1 MPAGARTR
9 SVKAKPR
16 ALQRLL
22 PGLDSGPEIPEKLYF
37 KIGEVA
43 ELAGVQPYILRYWET
58 QFPTLR
64 PTKSP
69 RGQRLYRR
77 NDVMAVFRI
86 KELLYQKRFTIA
98 GARRHMAVE
107 QGPFPP
113 TVSDA
118 IRLVKEELKHIA
130 SLLRAQSP

>member
-1 MPAGARTR
+1 MPAARTGL
-9 SVKAKPR
+9 VKAKPR

-43 ELAGVQPYILRYWET
+43 ELTGVQPYILRYWET
-58 QFPTLR
+58 QFPILR

-69 RGQRLYRR
+69 HGQRLYRR
-77 NDVMAVFRI
+77 NDVLAVLRI

-98 GARRHMAVE
+98 GARRHMAAE
-107 QGPFPP
+107 QESHAPA
-113 TVSDA
+113 VLDA
-118 IRLVKEELKHIA
+118 IRSVKEELKAI
-130 SLLRAQSP
+130 SLLLRTSSP